1 MENAPLM
8 TYVFHMSDA
17 DFRCEKLLQPLQPL
31 ARTEAPSIR
40 NIQSRRR
47 GLHIR
52 PAFQFRANHRAYLQE
67 GRWQESTISDPTA
80 AIPRFRLFIQRKSA
94 LPATFPA

>member
-1 MENAPLM
+1 
-8 TYVFHMSDA
+8 MSDA
-17 DFRCEKLLQPLQPL
+17 DFRCEKPLQPL

-40 NIQSRRR
+40 NIQSRR

-52 PAFQFRANHRAYLQE
+52 PAFRFRANHRAYLQE
-67 GRWQESTISDPTA
+67 GCCQESAISDPTA

-94 LPATFPA
+94 LLATFPAQTKAC